1 MQSTISDILREKGSW
16 VLTIDENATVFD
28 AISEM
33 EKKRVGAILI
43 VDKDGEMSGIF
54 TERDYLRRIV
64 LRGRTSKTTLIG
76 EVMTKDVYCVQPN
89 YTVGECMAT
98 MTDKKCRH
106 LPVVSDGALVGVI
119 SIGDCVKKISEEAQA
134 QVRFLT
140 DYVTGKY
147 PA

>member
-1 MQSTISDILREKGSW
+1 MQSKISEILRAKGPW
-16 VLTIDENATVFD
+16 VLTIGEEATVFE

-33 EKKRVGAILI
+33 EKKRVGAII
-43 VDKDGEMSGIF
+43 VVDAEDEMTGIF

-64 LRGRTSKTTLIG
+64 LHGRTSRSTRLG
-76 EVMTKDVYCVQPN
+76 DVMTTDVFCVQPG
-89 YTVGECMAT
+89 YSVGECLAT
-98 MTDKKCRH
+98 MTEKKCRH
-106 LPVVSDGALVGVI
+106 LPVVDDGKLVGII

>member
-1 MQSTISDILREKGSW
+1 MQSTVSEILREKGNW
-16 VLTIDENATVFD
+16 VLTIRPDATVFE

-33 EKKRVGAILI
+33 EKKRVGAVVIL
-43 VDKDGEMSGIF
+43 DGDERMLGIF

-64 LRGRTSKTTLIG
+64 LRGRTSKTTRID
-76 EVMTKDVYCVQPN
+76 EVMTSNVICVHPS

-98 MTDKKCRH
+98 MTDKKLRH
-106 LPVVSDGALVGVI
+106 LPVVDEGKLVGII
-119 SIGDCVKKISEEAQA
+119 SIGDCVKKISREAQA